1 MFAQFA
7 VGQVLWSIVWFTVF
21 FMWIMLVFQVVGDVF
36 RSHDLGGGAKALW
49 LLFVIVTPYLGVFI
63 YLIARGS
70 KMRENQIQAVQA
82 QNDAVRQYV
91 QSAAGPSTAGELV
104 RLADLH
110 AQGVIDDTE
119 FAALKAKLVN

>member
-1 MFAQFA
+1 
-7 VGQVLWSIVWFTVF
+7 
-21 FMWIMLVFQVVGDVF
+21 MLVCQVVGEVF
-36 RSHDLGGGAKALW
+36 RSQDLGGGAKALW